1 MVLIIDYNTGNV
13 ASVANM
19 IRRVGGEAEISSDPE
34 KIKKAEKLIL
44 CGVGTFDEGMNNLN
58 KSGLTDVLYRR
69 VCEEKTPLLAICL
82 GMHMLTRGS
91 EEGTLPGL
99 GWVDADTH
107 RFPAEIAGQ
116 KLRVPHMGWN
126 QVRVV
131 KENVLLSQHEEGLR
145 FYFVHAYYVKTDRVE
160 NVLTETDYG
169 IKFTSAFQKENI
181 TGMQFHPEKSHKF
194 GMALFKNFISDTECS

>member
-91 EEGTLPGL
+91 EEGVLPGL
-99 GWVDADTH
+99 GWIDADTH

-131 KENVLLSQHEEGLR
+131 RENVLLPQHEEGLR
-145 FYFVHAYYVKTDRVE
+145 FYFVHAYYVKTDRTE
-160 NVLTETDYG
+160 DILTETDYG

>member
-1 MVLIIDYNTGNV
+1 MVLIVDYNTGNA

-19 IRRVGGEAEISSDPE
+19 IRKIGGEVEISSAPE
-34 KIKKAEKLIL
+34 KIKNAEKLVL
-44 CGVGTFDEGMNNLN
+44 CGVGTFDEGMNNLH

-91 EEGTLPGL
+91 EEGALPGL
-99 GWVDADTH
+99 GWIDADTY
-107 RFPAEIAGQ
+107 RFPAEIGGR

-126 QVRVV
+126 EVSVV
-131 KENVLLSQHEEGLR
+131 KENALLPQNEEQLR
-145 FYFVHAYYVKTDRVE
+145 FYFVHAYYVKTDQAE
-160 NVLTETDYG
+160 DVLTETDYG

-194 GMALFKNFISDTECS
+194 GMMLFKNFISDTRCS